1 MKSIK
6 SRLLLS
12 LSGLAMTLAATAGC
26 GFVALDFSSQK
37 IATINADRVVP
48 LQQLKVVADLYAA
61 NIVDA
66 THKARSGEFSWRET
80 AVAYEQALQ
89 TIKQTWAAYNATFL
103 TEEEK
108 LLVAEAQAA
117 IDTAES
123 SIVTAQRLIAAEDA
137 AGLEQFA
144 RTELYPAI
152 DPISAAVSKL
162 AELQLR
168 VAGEEAAAA
177 RRAQLEAYIVM
188 GLLALVAL
196 GVTGF
201 AARVIT
207 RGALQ
212 PLNKMRDAMNA
223 LAVGEVNV
231 VIPSVGAQNE
241 IGAMAQS
248 VQVFQHNALA
258 RLELERNAARR
269 AAQDREQAQRLEQAI
284 GRFRSEVSA
293 ELDVLSQRLSHSS
306 ETAARMAHAA
316 EGAAGKARS
325 AIDLAGAAS
334 SEAEAV
340 AAAAEELA
348 ASVREITARA
358 QATNLEAFNAKELA
372 VHGSQEVAR
381 LEEVSRNITS
391 VLASIE
397 SIAAQ
402 TNLLALNATIEAA
415 RAGEAGRGF
424 AVVATEV
431 KSLASRTSQ
440 ATAEIVSFIG
450 KIDST
455 TANVQ
460 QAFRQSLQ
468 ATDQIEALT
477 SSVASA
483 ALEQDSAT
491 NEISQAIARASGSVR
506 ASADYAATLG
516 ASALETRTGA
526 DQVRNAADQIAE
538 ANQRLTQS
546 IEHFLQ
552 SVTADVDERRD
563 QERLSVHAAVLMTA
577 HKQRGQA
584 ETCDLSETGARL
596 TSSVPL
602 SIGEDVRLE
611 WAHGGF
617 SQARVLWAREGE
629 YGVQFRERLS
639 LDRFARNLE
648 PVPRLKAV

>member
-12 LSGLAMTLAATAGC
+12 LSGLAVTLAATAGC
-26 GFVALDFSSQK
+26 GFIALDFSSQK

-48 LQQLKVVADLYAA
+48 LQQLKVVANLYAV

-66 THKARSGEFSWRET
+66 THKARSGEFDWNQTRE
-80 AVAYEQALQ
+80 AYAQALA
-89 TIKQTWAAYNATFL
+89 TIQQTWTAYNATFL
-103 TEEEK
+103 TDEEK
-108 LLVAEAQAA
+108 ALVAEAQQAMDAA
-117 IDTAES
+117 APAIAR
-123 SIVTAQRLIAAEDA
+123 ARALIAAEDA

-144 RTELYPAI
+144 RAELYPAI

-168 VAGEEAAAA
+168 VASEEAAAA
-177 RRAQLEAYIVM
+177 RAAQLQAYIVM
-188 GLLALVAL
+188 ALLALAAL

-207 RGALQ
+207 RGTLQ
-212 PLNKMRDAMNA
+212 PLNRMREAMNA
-223 LAVGEVNV
+223 LAVGDLNV
-231 VIPSVGAQNE
+231 EIPSLGVDNE

-248 VQVFQHNALA
+248 VQVFKDNAIA
-258 RLELERNAARR
+258 RLDLERSAAHR
-269 AAQDREQAQRLEQAI
+269 AAQEREQAQRLEQAI
-284 GRFRSEVSA
+284 AQFRSEVTA
-293 ELDVLSQRLSHSS
+293 ELDELAQRLDQSR
-306 ETAARMAHAA
+306 ETAARMAEAA
-316 EGAAGKARS
+316 EGAAGKAQS
-325 AIDLAGAAS
+325 AISLAGAAS
-334 SEAEAV
+334 GEAEAV

-358 QATNLEAFNAKELA
+358 QSTNLEAFNAKELA
-372 VHGSQEVAR
+372 VQGSAEVSR

-397 SIAAQ
+397 AIAAQ

-450 KIDST
+450 KIDTT

-460 QAFRQSLQ
+460 QAFQQSLQ
-468 ATDQIEALT
+468 ATGQIESLT
-477 SSVASA
+477 ASVAGA
-483 ALEQDSAT
+483 ALEQDAAT
-491 NEISQAIARASGSVR
+491 SEISQAIARASSSVR
-506 ASADYAATLG
+506 ASADYASTLG

-526 DQVRNAADQIAE
+526 EQVRLATVQIAE

-546 IEHFLQ
+546 IEQFLR
-552 SVTADVDERRD
+552 SVTADVNERREK
-563 QERLSVHAAVLMTA
+563 ERLHVRTAVLVTA
-577 HKQRGQA
+577 RKERGRA
-584 ETCDLSETGARL
+584 ETRDLSETGARL
-596 TSSVPL
+596 TSSLPL
-602 SIGEDVRLE
+602 SIGEHVRLE
-611 WAHGGF
+611 WAQGGA
-617 SQARVLWAREGE
+617 SEAKVLWARDGE
-629 YGVQFRERLS
+629 YGVQFRQRLP
-639 LDRFARNLE
+639 LDQLRA
-648 PVPRLKAV
+648 AA